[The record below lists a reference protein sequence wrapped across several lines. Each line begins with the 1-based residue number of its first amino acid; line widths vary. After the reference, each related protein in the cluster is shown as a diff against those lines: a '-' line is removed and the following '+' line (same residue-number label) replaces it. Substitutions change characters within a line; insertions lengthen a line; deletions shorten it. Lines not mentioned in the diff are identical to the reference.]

1 MGEVSKNKPSDLD
14 GMLTTFEA
22 FLRKKGLKLTSQ
34 RAQILEKI
42 IDMDKVHFTAD
53 DLLEQ
58 FFDQRPRVSKATIY
72 RALSVMVEAGLL
84 EEHQFGDQHKVY
96 ELAEGR
102 DHHDHLICTECGTI
116 LEFFSEEMEAL
127 QEKIA
132 KRKGFKATHH
142 SQKIYGVCKSCRS

>member
-1 MGEVSKNKPSDLD
+1 MGKVTKKPANVDLD
-14 GMLTTFEA
+14 DMLNTFEA

-34 RAQILEKI
+34 RAQILDKI
-42 IDMDKVHFTAD
+42 LEMDKVHFTAD

-72 RALSVMVEAGLL
+72 RALGVMVEAELL
-84 EEHQFGDQHKVY
+84 EEHQFGDQHRVY
-96 ELAEGR
+96 ELSEGR

-116 LEFFSEEMEAL
+116 IEFFSEEMEEL

-132 KRKGFKATHH
+132 KKKGFKPTHH
-142 SQKIYGVCKSCRS
+142 SQKIYGLCKSCR